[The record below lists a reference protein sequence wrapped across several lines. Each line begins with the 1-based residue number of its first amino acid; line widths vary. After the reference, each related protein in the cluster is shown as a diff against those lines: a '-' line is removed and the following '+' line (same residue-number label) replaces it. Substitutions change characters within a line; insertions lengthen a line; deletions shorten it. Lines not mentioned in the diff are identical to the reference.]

1 MSESQS
7 QSPENPLDV
16 TTEMM
21 SQTTSALLANMALN
35 ASLNGSGSFARDSSA
50 TDIINSSNGR
60 RALHDLPNKKACNN
74 TISRVIGPHET
85 LYKQKFDGF
94 VTKTIRSYAARG
106 GPKLPKY
113 KQMNEREK
121 VNAMKE
127 IDTLLQRLNCA
138 SASSSAST
146 STTQTR
152 SNANETFGSATTMGQ
167 PNETFGSA
175 TTLGEDPSLLSTRN
189 KTRSQ
194 SISSETT
201 MGDGRKSLATLN
213 QSVSL
218 LEESMI
224 LLSDEDEA
232 EAESRF
238 SGGNSPISPIE
249 RTRHASKPRESTLL
263 DIELSSPSFSRS
275 SKRCASNS
283 GKRGFKS
290 RVRLEESQDDAETSL
305 LKHFEDNAGEQED
318 LFCEEDAF
326 SCGSPIQRRFSCD
339 LEDYDGNDAGKS
351 EYPKQKKEN
360 DEESSRFSLQDV
372 DFGNDDGDY
381 DGFDEDIALDSL
393 HPAYQQSQWN
403 TFQNADPKLTHSDGE
418 DEDDS
423 PVRRRAIR
431 FDGQSQR
438 LASSKKHH
446 SSIEDKGE
454 DDSEISQKMA
464 DIVVGDNDANDDGD
478 DDDPIQTVR
487 NLSRRAKALESQG
500 VNSSLLEE
508 VAPTDIRLRDGAHY
522 RIDPLRCRQTKDKGS
537 KSTKKQPKSVKN
549 MHPKNKSKVAAAK
562 QYESESDSLSDP
574 EPSFTDPI
582 TRFPTRVAARLNGA
596 FEFITNKER
605 DSRSDFQNDSIND
618 SCGVLL
624 SMPIDQCVSLTSKL
638 LIQNIKAG
646 RAHQRSTNGLS
657 KKANRYTPNVHLSQE
672 KDVLAGGTLIVLRD
686 KGDLPQW
693 EVALREYTSLSVMN
707 HAELQANLR
716 KLANTAAKCAGFDV
730 VLSTYDAI
738 KAKEVTVPVD
748 ENGRAMLDADAT
760 DTDVNDGWLVSRVAG
775 SQTGAQAPRKCH
787 QLSVLHRMSWHRLI
801 MMDVLGRKGFLI
813 KPGTARAQAAVAL
826 NSMSR

>member
-60 RALHDLPNKKACNN
+60 WALHDLPNKKACNN

-263 DIELSSPSFSRS
+263 DIELIT
-275 SKRCASNS
+275 
-283 GKRGFKS
+283 
-290 RVRLEESQDDAETSL
+290 Q
-305 LKHFEDNAGEQED
+305 FE
-318 LFCEEDAF
+318 
-326 SCGSPIQRRFSCD
+326 I
-339 LEDYDGNDAGKS
+339 
-351 EYPKQKKEN
+351 
-360 DEESSRFSLQDV
+360 
-372 DFGNDDGDY
+372 
-381 DGFDEDIALDSL
+381 
-393 HPAYQQSQWN
+393 
-403 TFQNADPKLTHSDGE
+403 
-418 DEDDS
+418 
-423 PVRRRAIR
+423 
-431 FDGQSQR
+431 
-438 LASSKKHH
+438 
-446 SSIEDKGE
+446 
-454 DDSEISQKMA
+454 
-464 DIVVGDNDANDDGD
+464 
-478 DDDPIQTVR
+478 
-487 NLSRRAKALESQG
+487 
-500 VNSSLLEE
+500 
-508 VAPTDIRLRDGAHY
+508 
-522 RIDPLRCRQTKDKGS
+522 
-537 KSTKKQPKSVKN
+537 KST
-549 MHPKNKSKVAAAK
+549 HP
-562 QYESESDSLSDP
+562 
-574 EPSFTDPI
+574 I
-582 TRFPTRVAARLNGA
+582 
-596 FEFITNKER
+596 
-605 DSRSDFQNDSIND
+605 
-618 SCGVLL
+618 
-624 SMPIDQCVSLTSKL
+624 
-638 LIQNIKAG
+638 
-646 RAHQRSTNGLS
+646 
-657 KKANRYTPNVHLSQE
+657 
-672 KDVLAGGTLIVLRD
+672 
-686 KGDLPQW
+686 
-693 EVALREYTSLSVMN
+693 
-707 HAELQANLR
+707 
-716 KLANTAAKCAGFDV
+716 
-730 VLSTYDAI
+730 
-738 KAKEVTVPVD
+738 
-748 ENGRAMLDADAT
+748 
-760 DTDVNDGWLVSRVAG
+760 LVSRVL
-775 SQTGAQAPRKCH
+775 R
-787 QLSVLHRMSWHRLI
+787 
-801 MMDVLGRKGFLI
+801 
-813 KPGTARAQAAVAL
+813 
-826 NSMSR
+826 

>member
-7 QSPENPLDV
+7 QTPENPLDV

-35 ASLNGSGSFARDSSA
+35 VSLNGSGSFARDNPA
-50 TDIINSSNGR
+50 TAIVNSTNSR
-60 RALHDLPNKKACNN
+60 RALHDLPNKKTCSN
-74 TISRVIGPHET
+74 TIPRVMGPNET
-85 LYKQKFDGF
+85 LYNQKFDGF

-121 VNAMKE
+121 VDAMKE
-127 IDTLLQRLNCA
+127 IDALLQRLNCA
-138 SASSSAST
+138 SASSAST
-146 STTQTR
+146 STQNR
-152 SNANETFGSATTMGQ
+152 SNANETFGSGATLGQ

-175 TTLGEDPSLLSTRN
+175 TTLGEEPSLLSTHN
-189 KTRSQ
+189 KTRNQ

-201 MGDGRKSLATLN
+201 MGEGRKSLAALN

-218 LEESMI
+218 LEESMV
-224 LLSDEDEA
+224 LLSDGDEA
-232 EAESRF
+232 EVESRF
-238 SGGNSPISPIE
+238 SGGDSQISPIE
-249 RTRHASKPRESTLL
+249 RTRHASRPRESTLL
-263 DIELSSPSFSRS
+263 DVELSSPSFSRS

-290 RVRLEESQDDAETSL
+290 RVRLEESQDDAEASL
-305 LKHFEDNAGEQED
+305 LKHFEGNAGEQED

-339 LEDYDGNDAGKS
+339 LDLEDHDEDDAVKS
-351 EYPKQKKEN
+351 DYTNQKEDN
-360 DEESSRFSLQDV
+360 DEEVSRFSMQDV
-372 DFGNDDGDY
+372 DFGNDNGDY
-381 DGFDEDIALDSL
+381 DDFVEDGAPDSL

-403 TFQNADPKLTHSDGE
+403 TFQNADPKLTHPEGQ

-446 SSIEDKGE
+446 SSIEDEGE

-464 DIVVGDNDANDDGD
+464 DMVVDDNDAND

-522 RIDPLRCRQTKDKGS
+522 RVDPLRCHQTKENGS
-537 KSTKKQPKSVKN
+537 KSPKKQPRSIKIT
-549 MHPKNKSKVAAAK
+549 HPKNKSKLAAAK
-562 QYESESDSLSDP
+562 QYESDSDSLSDP

-582 TRFPTRVAARLNGA
+582 SRFPTRVAARLNGA

-605 DSRSDFQNDSIND
+605 DLRSDFQNDRIND

-624 SMPIDQCVSLTSKL
+624 SMPIDQCVGLTSKL

-646 RAHQRSTNGLS
+646 RAHQRSRNGLT

-672 KDVLAGGTLIVLRD
+672 KDVLAGGTLIILRE

-707 HAELQANLR
+707 HAEMQSNLR

-760 DTDVNDGWLVSRVAG
+760 DTDVNNGWLVSRVAG

-801 MMDVLGRKGFLI
+801 MMDALGRKGFLI
-813 KPGTARAQAAVAL
+813 KPGTARAQAAVAI